1 MEQIRATTADEA
13 WQQAFSLVLT
23 ASREDRNQA
32 SRIGDTYEVL
42 HVAIEVKDPRQRWVT
57 SRLPAINPAFGIAE
71 VVWILAGSNDAGV
84 LNYWFPQLPKYAGQ
98 GPTYS
103 GAYGYRLRQ
112 HFGLDQLERVCE
124 TLGANPNSR
133 QAVLQYWDGRVD
145 LPQQDGLPRSEDIPC
160 NVMSLLKV
168 RNGCLDWTQIMRSN
182 DVCRGLPYNLLQFT
196 VLQEVLAGWLGLNLG
211 HYCHWSDSLHAYT
224 EGFHDF
230 SINSPS
236 SPIKNIDDLRTD
248 AATGKRIID
257 EMFRRLKAFT
267 RPALSTNDVSQLA
280 LAPSL
285 PLSYQNLLVVL
296 AAESAR
302 RRGYFDQ
309 AEHMISSCN
318 NEVLRWAW
326 SSWNTRLRTSG
337 AAPRMGR

>member
-1 MEQIRATTADEA
+1 MELIRATTPDEA
-13 WQQAFSLVLT
+13 WQKAFHLVLT
-23 ASREDRNQA
+23 ASRKNHSQE
-32 SRIGDTYEVL
+32 SRVGDTYEVL
-42 HVAIEVKDPRQRWVT
+42 HVAIEVEDPRQHWVV

-71 VVWILAGSNDAGV
+71 VVWILAGSNDAEV
-84 LNYWFPQLPKYAGQ
+84 LNYWFPRLPKYAGN
-98 GPTYS
+98 GPIYT

-112 HFGLDQLERVCE
+112 HFGVDQLERACE
-124 TLGANPNSR
+124 VLSANPNSR

-145 LPQQDGLPRSEDIPC
+145 LPLENGLPRSEDIPC

-168 RNGCLDWTQIMRSN
+168 RDGCLDWTQVMRSN

-230 SINSPS
+230 SIGEPISPL
-236 SPIKNIDDLRTD
+236 KNLDDLRTD
-248 AATGKRIID
+248 APTGKRIID
-257 EMFRRLKAFT
+257 EMFRRLAALT
-267 RPALSTNDVSQLA
+267 RPGLSTNDISQIA
-280 LAPSL
+280 LASSF

-296 AAESAR
+296 AADSAR

-309 AEHMISSCN
+309 AHSMMSSCA

-326 SSWNTRLRTSG
+326 SSWTARLGTSSS
-337 AAPRMGR
+337 PRVEQ